1 MICYSPDARNRKVPV
16 EKRSGKFYNQ
26 FMWLKRFI
34 PIFLV
39 FSLFLGCGKYPFS
52 NRYESPPPSTEY
64 SADTIPFE
72 QEVTLGKEAFGE
84 IIKKENLSL
93 DGQLIAIVERVGLQ
107 LAAVSP
113 MPNLKWEFK
122 LIDSNQKNLIA
133 LPGGKVAVYTGI
145 LPVCANEAGLAALMS
160 HQIAHDIARHRAER
174 LSVAMNT
181 GGQPTATPV
190 GLSSSKNKNALL
202 TALGVG
208 TAEDGIDPFDPS
220 HEFKADEIGILLMVK
235 AGYDPGEA
243 ERFWSRV
250 NTMQKGSRPPELL
263 SHHPIDSERMLTI
276 RQQLPKAY
284 RAYRASPL
292 KHGLGQ
298 SFLYILSHRKMQEMR
313 NKSFQPP
320 TLNPGQTVPAPGPH

>member
-1 MICYSPDARNRKVPV
+1 VAIIGYSPEARNRKVPV

-26 FMWLKRFI
+26 FMWLMRFI
-34 PIFLV
+34 SIFLV
-39 FSLFLGCGKYPFS
+39 FALFLGCGKFPFS
-52 NRYESPPPSTEY
+52 NRYESPPPSAEY
-64 SADTIPFE
+64 SADAIPFE
-72 QEVTLGKEAFGE
+72 QEAALGEEAFSE
-84 IIKKENLSL
+84 ILKKEKLSL
-93 DGQLIAIVERVGLQ
+93 DGQLITLVERVGRQ

-113 MPNLKWEFK
+113 MPSLKWEFK
-122 LIDSNQKNLIA
+122 LIASNQKNLIA
-133 LPGGKVAVYTGI
+133 LPGGKVAVYTGV

-190 GLSSSKNKNALL
+190 DLSNSKNKNALL
-202 TALGVG
+202 TALGMG
-208 TAEDGIDPFDPS
+208 TAGDGIGPFNPG

-263 SHHPIDSERMLTI
+263 SLHPIDPERMLTI

-284 RAYRASPL
+284 RAYRANPL

-298 SFLYILSHRKMQEMR
+298 SFLYILSRRKMQEMN
-313 NKSFQPP
+313 NKILPP
-320 TLNPGQTVPAPGPH
+320 PMVDPEY